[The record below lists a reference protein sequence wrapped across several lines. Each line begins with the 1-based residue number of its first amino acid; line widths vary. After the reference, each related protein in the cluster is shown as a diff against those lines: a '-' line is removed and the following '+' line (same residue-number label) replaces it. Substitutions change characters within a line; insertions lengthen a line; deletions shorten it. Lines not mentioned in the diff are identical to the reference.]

1 MQTVGPRTTT
11 SYETAARKRGRLLF
25 VVSREQPQRYDSL
38 AHAFGG
44 EEDVKVIFD
53 RRRGERRQR
62 SQAPVVER
70 RRRDRRSAIRAWAV
84 GAVGWI
90 RVAVAPF

>member
-1 MQTVGPRTTT
+1 MIHTVGPRTAIR
-11 SYETAARKRGRLLF
+11 YEAAARKRRLLF

-38 AHAFGG
+38 AHAFSGD
-44 EEDVKVIFD
+44 EEVKVIFD

-62 SQAPVVER
+62 SQVPSVER

-90 RVAVAPF
+90 RVAVAYC